1 MKEKKKYNNF
11 SIKRIVKRLEKEE
24 INEHYKMLKE
34 KEKKLKTM
42 GIDFNSGMSYS
53 KINQTSKPN

>member
-1 MKEKKKYNNF
+1 M
-11 SIKRIVKRLEKEE
+11 EKEE